1 MSVTADGIVVA
12 PVNQRDIQKALGVG
26 SSVNNWNALIT
37 HSYINKWAKYK
48 PFRHSTSG
56 PATEQERRTARF
68 GFNPAILASGEHFNK
83 LAWDCICGVV
93 RSTNNKGGLWEY
105 LKPRGLSYNEHYREA
120 DFVDNRNQTN
130 GYKHVTS
137 IPITTSIFAASISRN
152 EDIYELNTSTSS
164 NLDVVLSAGG
174 GANNIA
180 LWELLQNAYNT
191 PGSTWRLRVEVFTDN
206 GATHWYE
213 RSQQTIKAISD
224 IISFGGETASV
235 TIGTTVP
242 FAGLPTNTGTIYYVV
257 VALQQCDANGN
268 PKPDDLDNGFG
279 ILPPWTAEQ
288 AESGLFPFLYK
299 IKLVSFFDRKIKFDY
314 GNQTIGWGQSRWF
327 TYAASVF
334 SGQYN
339 SGQMWLTC
347 QIERN
352 RNALYFTKSTNS
364 HSGNNINFGAS
375 SDGGQTIVEL
385 TPMTSRNPWTEA
397 NSIAIASTSSPN
409 LYTTLNM
416 AGSVL
421 PAYERDK
428 YFTLYIYTRQYS
440 YGEDP
445 TSKPWVISTTLT
457 LHYTY

>member
-1 MSVTADGIVVA
+1 MGHTSTGIVTA
-12 PVNQRDIQKALGVG
+12 PVSFADVNAVLGTRHTDLG
-26 SSVNNWNALIT
+26 TLCKDT
-37 HSYINKWAKYK
+37 HIGQWQKYK
-48 PFRHSTSG
+48 PFRNSG
-56 PATEQERRTARF
+56 IGLMSEQDRRNARF
-68 GFNPAILASGEHFNK
+68 GLNPAILASGEHFNK

-105 LKPRGLSYNEHYREA
+105 LRPRGGSYNEPYRLA
-120 DFVDNRNQTN
+120 DFVDVRNQTN
-130 GYKHVTS
+130 GYKQSTS
-137 IPITTSIFAASISRN
+137 IPVTIAIYATSISRN
-152 EDIYELNTSTSS
+152 EDIYELNTSTSA

-191 PGSTWRLRVEVFTDN
+191 AGSTWRLRVEVFTDD
-206 GATHWYE
+206 GTTHWYE
-213 RSQQTIKAISD
+213 RSVSTIKAISD
-224 IISFGGETASV
+224 VISFNGETASV
-235 TIGTTVP
+235 SIGTTLS
-242 FAGLPTNTGTIYYVV
+242 FSGLTTNTGTIYYVV
-257 VALQQCDANGN
+257 VALQRCDANGN
-268 PKPDDLDNGFG
+268 PAIDYLDNGYG
-279 ILPPWTAEQ
+279 ILPPWTAQQ

-299 IKLVSFFDRKIKFDY
+299 IKLVSYFDRKIKFDY
-314 GNQTIGWGQSRWF
+314 GNQTIGWGQSSWF

-352 RNALYFTKSTNS
+352 TNALYFTKSTNS

-397 NSIAIASTSSPN
+397 NSIAIASTSSTN

-421 PAYERDK
+421 PEYQRDK

-440 YGEDP
+440 YGETP
-445 TSKPWVISTTLT
+445 SSKPWVISTTLT
-457 LHYTY
+457 LHYT